1 MEFSKNGDDL
11 IINYIGTDDQISV
24 ENWFYSETYR
34 QFTITTADNKAI
46 TAGQVQKLLTAMAG
60 FTVNIEANISSDE
73 QMHSFVQQGNIAAY
87 WGN

>member
-1 MEFSKNGDDL
+1 MEFNKKGINL
-11 IINYIGTDDQISV
+11 IINHIGSDDQISV
-24 ENWFYSETYR
+24 ENWFYSQSYR
-34 QFTITTADNKAI
+34 QFTIVIADNKAI

-73 QMHSFVQQGNIAAY
+73 QLHSFVQQGNIAAY